1 MANTRISSLTAG
13 SAIAGT
19 DLFPDVQTVGVGPVK
34 VTATQLATFF
44 WNAPTL
50 VTPNIGVATGTS
62 LALTGSLT
70 SGTQQTAQ
78 GSVILSNT
86 AAGAFATTIKSSNS
100 ASVAWTLT
108 LPTTAGTG
116 GYILTTDGAGVTSW
130 TSNATAVTLTVNS
143 TPTSGGAAGQ
153 IMFDDGTKLQ
163 ESANLSWNNTNRLMT
178 LTGLGTGAGATST
191 GLTVSGGSF
200 GLSGNIS
207 ASAWTTNG
215 IRYRNV
221 AATLTDTSSTGTVA
235 TAYTDLF
242 GGNTI
247 AASNSTTFT
256 DYYTI
261 FVSQPTAG
269 TNVTFTNRWAF
280 GTNGNTKTTGNSVVT
295 GYVQAPQ
302 IYSVPTALTSGAAIA
317 WDANVSS
324 VASLTLNQVGAT
336 LTMSNLIAG
345 GTYLLIITQG
355 AGGNKTITTWTNFK
369 WVGGAI
375 PTLSSSAGAI
385 DVITAYSDGTNLYAS
400 AQIGFA

>member
-13 SAIAGT
+13 SAVAGT

-34 VTATQLATFF
+34 VTATQLSTFF

-62 LALTGSLT
+62 LAL
-70 SGTQQTAQ
+70 
-78 GSVILSNT
+78 N
-86 AAGAFATTIKSSNS
+86 GAT
-100 ASVAWTLT
+100 
-108 LPTTAGTG
+108 
-116 GYILTTDGAGVTSW
+116 
-130 TSNATAVTLTVNS
+130 
-143 TPTSGGAAGQ
+143 
-153 IMFDDGTKLQ
+153 
-163 ESANLSWNNTNRLMT
+163 
-178 LTGLGTGAGATST
+178 LGTNKLAISGD
-191 GLTVSGGSF
+191 TVVSSGSF

-207 ASAWTTNG
+207 AAAWTTSG

-221 AATLTDTSSTGTVA
+221 AGTLTDTSSTGTVA
-235 TAYTDLF
+235 TAYTDVF

-280 GTNGNTKTTGNSVVT
+280 GISGNTKTTGNSVVT

-302 IYSVPTALTSGAAIA
+302 IYSAPTALTSGATIS